1 MSDVKPQNLLELS
14 QDKQLILNQIIER
27 LQIDR
32 TYLQE
37 SPKLIFGSVELM
49 KEQANKLIDIENQL
63 MHINYK
69 VIAEI
74 KKLESR
80 NIVENVVVNV
90 VDNVSNTVD
99 RTGKFA
105 TGLGKFALGF
115 KLKVVTMPIPVI
127 SNVASEI
134 GQNLLGDGVDNM
146 VNALFDK
153 SKKESKKSLEL
164 SVLLFLIKTINL
176 LISENSKVKSLA
188 EECLKNPKLRKQL
201 EKKQLRKEFLKKNLT
216 LIILLTFASFISL
229 NAIVSELRRIQYQ
242 PIVATKNIDTNNNES
257 EAIENTNILSQSFD
271 NQKQVVS
278 NIETTNKI
286 SENPN
291 VNDELLSDNLKLEA
305 AQKKA
310 MEASII
316 AQNPP
321 HSLEVWQ
328 QVESKWQEAIDLLE
342 VIPPNSPI
350 YIKVKDKLTAY
361 QQNHSIISQR
371 ILIEQKAADNLKT
384 AQELA
389 YEAAVIVQKP
399 YSIEIW
405 LKAQSKLKQSINLL
419 SLIPQ
424 GTFVESIAKE
434 KRITYQANYAVISS
448 KLKSYKK

>member
-1 MSDVKPQNLLELS
+1 MSDVKQQNLLELS
-14 QDKQLILNQIIER
+14 QDQQLILNQIIER

-49 KEQANKLIDIENQL
+49 KQQANKLIDIENQL

-90 VDNVSNTVD
+90 VENVSNTVD

-105 TGLGKFALGF
+105 AGLGKFALGF
-115 KLKVVTMPIPVI
+115 QLKVVTMPIPVI

-134 GQNLLGDGVDNM
+134 GQNLLGDGVDNI
-146 VNALFDK
+146 VNALFDN

-176 LISENSKVKSLA
+176 LISKNSNLKRLA
-188 EECLKNPKLRKQL
+188 EECLKNPQLRKQL
-201 EKKQLRKEFLKKNLT
+201 EKKQRRKEFFKKNLKLIVFLT
-216 LIILLTFASFISL
+216 LASFVSL
-229 NAIVSELRRIQYQ
+229 NIICSKLKQLQNQ
-242 PIVATKNIDTNNNES
+242 PIVATNKNE
-257 EAIENTNILSQSFD
+257 IEEIKAQSSD
-271 NQKQVVS
+271 NPEQVIS
-278 NIETTNKI
+278 NSETTNNGT
-286 SENPN
+286 SETTN
-291 VNDELLSDNLKLEA
+291 VNDEIFSDNLDA

-321 HSLEVWQ
+321 HSVEVWQ
-328 QVESKWQEAIDLLE
+328 QVESKWHEAIDLLE

-361 QQNHSIISQR
+361 QENHSIISQR
-371 ILIEQKAADNLKT
+371 ILVEQKAADNLKT

-389 YEAAVIVQKP
+389 YEAAVIVQNP
-399 YSIEIW
+399 PHSIEIW
-405 LKAQSKLKQSINLL
+405 LKAQSRLEQSINLL
-419 SLIPQ
+419 KLIPQ

-434 KRITYQANYAVISS
+434 KRVAYQNNYTAISRQIIM
-448 KLKSYKK
+448 YKKTHRK